1 MSFFCEF
8 RILDIVQEKSLE
20 QHFDARAVDGSADTH
35 RRTGQMKRSVEG
47 SAEESPDATINGWDL
62 QTTNLERTPSTAASQ
77 IRINIKR
84 LAV

>member
-47 SAEESPDATINGWDL
+47 SEESPDATINCWDL

-77 IRINIKR
+77 MRINIKR